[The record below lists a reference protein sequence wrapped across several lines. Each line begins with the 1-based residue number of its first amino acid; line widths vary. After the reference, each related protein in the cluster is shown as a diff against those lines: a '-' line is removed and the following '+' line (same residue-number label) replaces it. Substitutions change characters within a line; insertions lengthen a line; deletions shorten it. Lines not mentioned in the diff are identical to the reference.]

1 MAEGKVSTAVL
12 KKRKKLRNVR
22 NAERK
27 GIVNSMRRSRMRT
40 FISKVDKAI
49 SEAKPKEEILKAFS
63 EMQKEV
69 MRAASKHIIHKN
81 TASRKIS
88 RMCHRVKIAIGEVL
102 KK

>member
-27 GIVNSMRRSRMRT
+27 RIVNSMRRSRMRT

-49 SEAKPKEEILKAFS
+49 SETKSKDEILKAFS

>member
-27 GIVNSMRRSRMRT
+27 RIVNSMRRSRMRT

-49 SEAKPKEEILKAFS
+49 SETKSKDEILKAFS

-102 KK
+102 NK